1 MSTRKGNIIIH
12 VKFGLF
18 LCYAEYIGQRKIL
31 GGLLLLLPSI
41 FNPENVDNMGEADH
55 STYTGE
61 ADHTPAEDVSRDI
74 LVELEQ
80 LLIHANIPVRGS
92 NALQFSKFWY

>member
-1 MSTRKGNIIIH
+1 M
-12 VKFGLF
+12 F

-41 FNPENVDNMGEADH
+41 FNPENVDN
-55 STYTGE
+55 TGE
-61 ADHTPAEDVSRDI
+61 ADHTPAEDASRDI

-80 LLIHANIPVRGS
+80 LLIHANIPVSGS
-92 NALQFSKFWY
+92 NDLQFSKFWY